1 MLNLT
6 FNELHLLSTNP
17 QQFQQMHLESW
28 GLPPTSEIK
37 QRQDTGS
44 QFHLLMRQK
53 LMGLP
58 VEPIL
63 ETYPQMRRWLTFLQ
77 KAAPEIF
84 TEELSIGKEW
94 DYSRT
99 LMCEGH
105 LLKVVYNLLLTDSSH
120 AQIIEWTTSALPPI
134 TLLEKDWKTRLYLY
148 VLAETTDY
156 PPSSISMTYWF
167 VQSEIEPIALRLD
180 YDEALHALSKIQLTA
195 LLNQLNSWMKKYQE
209 LGERFPSNKGFYT
222 GNTNNFHYF
231 ESKTVATSF
240 EDVEEISI

>member
-28 GLPPTSEIK
+28 GLPPKSEIK
-37 QRQDTGS
+37 QRQDTGG

-58 VEPIL
+58 VEPLL
-63 ETYPQMRRWLTFLQ
+63 EAYPQMRRWLTCLQ

-84 TEELSIGKEW
+84 SEELSIEKEW
-94 DYSRT
+94 EHPRT

-105 LLKVVYNLLLTDSSH
+105 LLKVVYNLLLSDPSQ

-134 TLLEKDWKTRLYLY
+134 ASLEKDWKTRLYLY
-148 VLAETTDY
+148 VLAETINY
-156 PPSSISMTYWF
+156 PFSSISMTYWF
-167 VQSEIEPIALRLD
+167 VHSEIEPIALRLD
-180 YDEALHALSKIQLTA
+180 YDEALHALTKIQLTA
-195 LLNQLNSWMKKYQE
+195 LLNQLNIWMKKYQE
-209 LGERFPSNKGFYT
+209 LGENFPSNKAFNT
-222 GNTNNFHYF
+222 TNTNNIHHFA
-231 ESKTVATSF
+231 SKSLATSF
-240 EDVEEISI
+240 EDIEEIYI